1 MRTQKT
7 NKNRMLPRL
16 KKTQT
21 SWSFELNLVPIGN
34 AEVPPE
40 MCGCREKAS
49 EKASG
54 LNLSLNL
61 GPEILNSREEVLQG
75 EEWSSEQG
83 QVLDSDLWAQLPS
96 LGILI
101 TDHHSYIC

>member
-1 MRTQKT
+1 MVWKVVKII
-7 NKNRMLPRL
+7 NNLCALSLCMLN
-16 KKTQT
+16 
-21 SWSFELNLVPIGN
+21 F
-34 AEVPPE
+34 
-40 MCGCREKAS
+40 
-49 EKASG
+49 
-54 LNLSLNL
+54 SLNL

-96 LGILI
+96 LGILT